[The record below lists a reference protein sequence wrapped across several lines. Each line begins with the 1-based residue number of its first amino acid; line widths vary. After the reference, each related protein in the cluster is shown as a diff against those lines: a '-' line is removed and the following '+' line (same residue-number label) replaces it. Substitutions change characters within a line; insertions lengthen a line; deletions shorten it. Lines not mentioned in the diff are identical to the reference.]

1 MNEPSANDPLAWR
14 GIKAP
19 SLGEIEVIAQAAFR
33 RLPQRFRA
41 LCDGLVIQVDDF
53 PEEEV
58 LNELAAQKLTFD
70 FEMSRVLRANQDATA
85 TLISTSLQEVKNDLS
100 ERMSKQ
106 EQFRWESGG
115 KQQGIGS
122 LAATAFSVISLAI
135 ALGSL
140 GFMVA
145 RHQ

>member
-1 MNEPSANDPLAWR
+1 MVEKIPPIDPTKNVLDLVRAESAHRD
-14 GIKAP
+14 
-19 SLGEIEVIAQAAFR
+19 SLRDADNRFQNAMREAETR
-33 RLPQRFRA
+33 R
-41 LCDGLVIQVDDF
+41 
-53 PEEEV
+53 

-115 KQQGIGS
+115 KQQGIGA

>member
-1 MNEPSANDPLAWR
+1 MREA
-14 GIKAP
+14 
-19 SLGEIEVIAQAAFR
+19 ETR
-33 RLPQRFRA
+33 R
-41 LCDGLVIQVDDF
+41 
-53 PEEEV
+53 